1 MKVSKRTEY
10 GVRAIVQLA
19 RQWPR
24 NYVQSK
30 DLAQQE
36 RLPTKFLESILLALR
51 RGGFLESKIG
61 REGGY
66 KLARA
71 PKDIAV
77 GEVVRRLEGRLSI
90 REGKPADNL
99 SPGELAVH
107 LLNERLTRATEDVLE
122 AMTLEQLVEYVNR
135 MAGGQQEM
143 YYI

>member
-30 DLAQQE
+30 DLAKQE
-36 RLPTKFLESILLALR
+36 KLPTKFLESILLALR

-66 KLARA
+66 KLARP
-71 PKDIAV
+71 PKEIVV
-77 GEVVRRLEGRLSI
+77 GEVIRRLEGRLAVK
-90 REGKPADNL
+90 EGKLADDIT
-99 SPGELAVH
+99 PGEVAVH
-107 LLNERLTRATEDVLE
+107 LLNERLTRATEDVLD
-122 AMTLEQLVEYVNR
+122 MLTLEQLVDHVNKS
-135 MAGGQQEM
+135 AAQQQEM